1 MATTNF
7 NVQDLSSSTFK
18 PINFKSKSA
27 RSTREEPYYK
37 SAKVAPSSSTP
48 VVAPKA
54 TYPPKASYPQLSM
67 YDRWAN
73 DCQNVEVVH
82 SVAPFVQVP
91 MLERW
96 THDGVG

>member
-7 NVQDLSSSTFK
+7 NVEDISRSMFK
-18 PINFKSKSA
+18 PISFKSKSA

-54 TYPPKASYPQLSM
+54 TYPQVAM
-67 YDRWAN
+67 YDRWTN
-73 DCQNVEVVH
+73 DCQHVKVVS
-82 SVAPFVQVP
+82 SVAPIVQVP